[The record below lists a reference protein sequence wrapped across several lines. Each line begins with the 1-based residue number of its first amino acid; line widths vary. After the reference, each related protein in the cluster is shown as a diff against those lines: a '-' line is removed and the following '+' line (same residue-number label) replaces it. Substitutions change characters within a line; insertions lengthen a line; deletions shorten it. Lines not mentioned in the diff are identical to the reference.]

1 MRRNSLYFAGGI
13 GSTLAIAAVI
23 EITGGLPSQLAHLYY
38 IPVVISALMLPAKLR
53 LTVAL
58 LASVAVSPLP
68 DLLHGPLGL
77 NTYYDDPAP
86 WNLSSGGWI
95 VRPVAFFAVSTV
107 ASAIIKERAA
117 KAEAEAGAKL
127 LGERLI
133 QERTAKHIT
142 MATSKHRGKELNL
155 LSRIDKMI
163 LGGATETEALRE
175 IARLTAAFT
184 GSPVAGI
191 VVPDEHGKLLQM
203 FYGHSEA
210 SERLAEERLPIGE
223 GVSGWAIMHGT
234 VATSPNVFNDARYM
248 KMAEFARRAGYTSAA
263 AAPIVLDDEVLGAL
277 FVGRAD
283 EHNFTSDELAT
294 LQRIADQT
302 AIAVA
307 SARQRH
313 SLEELAHETAI
324 ALSDAIESRDPY
336 TGDHCSR
343 LAEYATL
350 TATALGLAAKD
361 VQSIRLGAALH
372 DIGKITVPDHVLKK
386 PDKLTPDEYAIIKQ
400 HCYSGGQICKR
411 VPFLHV
417 AYPIVYHH
425 HERFDGRGYPDGLK
439 GDRIPLGA
447 RIVTVVDAYDAM
459 TSDRPYRKAL
469 PLAEAETILRD
480 GTGTQWDPEIVDTFL
495 SAMDTAAKREPTL
508 SRLEHSLL

>member
-23 EITGGLPSQLAHLYY
+23 ELTGGLPSQLAHLYY
-38 IPVVISALMLPAKLR
+38 IPVVLAALMLPARLR
-53 LTVAL
+53 LAVAA
-58 LASVAVSPLP
+58 LAAAAVSPLP
-68 DLLHGPLGL
+68 DLFHAPLGMDL
-77 NTYYDDPAP
+77 HYPDPAP
-86 WNLSSGGWI
+86 WNLSSSGWI
-95 VRPVAFFAVSTV
+95 VRPIAFFAVSTV
-107 ASAIIKERAA
+107 ASAILKERAA

-127 LGERLI
+127 LGERLV
-133 QERTAKHIT
+133 QERTAKQIT

-163 LGGATETEALRE
+163 LGGASETDALQE

-191 VVPDEHGKLLQM
+191 MIPCEESKSLQM
-203 FYGHSEA
+203 FYGHSETSA
-210 SERLAEERLPIGE
+210 RLSEEKLPLGE
-223 GVSGWAIMHGT
+223 GVAGWAIMHGT
-234 VATSPNVFNDARYM
+234 VATSPNVFNDARYA

-263 AAPIVLDDEVLGAL
+263 AAPIILDAEVLGAL
-277 FVGRAD
+277 VVGHAD
-283 EHNFTSDELAT
+283 KHDFTTDELAT

-313 SLEELAHETAI
+313 SLEGLAHETAI

-411 VPFLHV
+411 VPFLQV

-425 HERFDGRGYPDGLK
+425 HERFDGGGYPDGLE

-469 PLAEAETILRD
+469 PLSEAEAILRD
-480 GTGTQWDPEIVDTFL
+480 GAGSQWDPKIVEVFL
-495 SAMDTAAKREPTL
+495 TAIAASTKREPAL
-508 SRLEHSLL
+508 SRS